1 MKIYRDPSFKL
12 SALSFLYIPIFLTK
26 LFFQTS
32 PFLASPYCH
41 YYPTN
46 IQRRKLINISNRN
59 IIQYLIVI
67 KKIVKC
73 KLFSEWSKKKWNRNF
88 EKGKE
93 KTRHSSLF
101 NFLLRG
107 ILLIL
112 FCPFCRS
119 KFFSGQRSTGTM
131 SHNILLGRFLPAD
144 RLFEGGSDAE
154 AGDLRV
160 PSWAND
166 VAPCGRSPPRRPRR
180 RRRKAFRDPLLQ
192 ERRWVI
198 SLLITDYHLITFAI
212 S

>member
-1 MKIYRDPSFKL
+1 MSRWKSAVTEVLTFPPSFSYITTIPRAFL
-12 SALSFLYIPIFLTK
+12 SNFSHAPLRY
-26 LFFQTS
+26 
-32 PFLASPYCH
+32 

-46 IQRRKLINISNRN
+46 IWQRKWRNISDRKSA
-59 IIQYLIVI
+59 IRDKLLSQI
-67 KKIVKC
+67 KRYFLNNV
-73 KLFSEWSKKKWNRNF
+73 KKWDRNF
-88 EKGKE
+88 EKFSR
-93 KTRHSSLF
+93 TFVR
-101 NFLLRG
+101 RG

-154 AGDLRV
+154 TGDLRV

-198 SLLITDYHLITFAI
+198 SLLITDYTLHR
-212 S
+212 